1 MFVVRTLEPD
11 RLGGGRKQ
19 VSKEYVEPSR
29 ILVQDDPERAE
40 EEARMLLEQQRRDKK
55 RSKKKEYMKKKK
67 AKQQECSKQTLFD
80 EALLLQASHVSQQTF
95 KDGATMGAYLLRS
108 SNQLHQDPD
117 YLQEQSNM
125 MMTRYEHLIKQC
137 TVML

>member
-1 MFVVRTLEPD
+1 MDQLEQEYLDSYSIQVLDFNQPHPPPTDTKHEEVRAAPITPAAPQKAMFVVRTLEPD

-29 ILVQDDPERAE
+29 VLVQDDPERAE

-67 AKQQECSKQTLFD
+67 AKQQECSKQTVFD
-80 EALLLQASHVSQQTF
+80 EELLLQASHVSQ
-95 KDGATMGAYLLRS
+95 
-108 SNQLHQDPD
+108 
-117 YLQEQSNM
+117 
-125 MMTRYEHLIKQC
+125 
-137 TVML
+137 